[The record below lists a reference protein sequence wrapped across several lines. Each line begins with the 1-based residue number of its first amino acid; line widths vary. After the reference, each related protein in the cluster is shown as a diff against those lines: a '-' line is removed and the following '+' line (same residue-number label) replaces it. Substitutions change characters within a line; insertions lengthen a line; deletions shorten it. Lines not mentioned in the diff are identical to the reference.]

1 MSSWFNRFEQY
12 SSTSDKKNS
21 LEIKGRRDPPRSDI
35 FRRYSAAYLGWRN
48 ASCLSQAE

>member
-1 MSSWFNRFEQY
+1 MQLNLWQ
-12 SSTSDKKNS
+12 KNS